1 MFPCTFHLS
10 FVFSLLRLLNSL
22 TFWFSFFGTRHSK
35 YLDGII
41 TQTTLAHRLLLKA
54 WKLGGQQKQQALLTV
69 LFKGYFEELVNIGD
83 TDVLADAAVRAGL
96 FSRDEVRLFLHY
108 FSSCGGLLTEV
119 LAMTQAVSF
128 LESDECLDEVETM
141 MTEARRKGVN
151 GVPFVVIDGKW
162 AVSGGQTAEVYTQ
175 VRTICHFH

>member
-69 LFKGYFEELVNIGD
+69 LFKGYFEEL
-83 TDVLADAAVRAGL
+83 ADISASGR
-96 FSRDEVRLFLHY
+96 
-108 FSSCGGLLTEV
+108 
-119 LAMTQAVSF
+119 Q
-128 LESDECLDEVETM
+128 LDDAEWVDLW
-141 MTEARRKGVN
+141 ARHDQY
-151 GVPFVVIDGKW
+151 P
-162 AVSGGQTAEVYTQ
+162 A
-175 VRTICHFH
+175 

>member
-1 MFPCTFHLS
+1 M
-10 FVFSLLRLLNSL
+10 
-22 TFWFSFFGTRHSK
+22 RHSK

-96 FSRDEVRLFLHY
+96 FSRDEVRLFHPLL
-108 FSSCGGLLTEV
+108 FSLWWI
-119 LAMTQAVSF
+119 ADDF
-128 LESDECLDEVETM
+128 LC
-141 MTEARRKGVN
+141 
-151 GVPFVVIDGKW
+151 
-162 AVSGGQTAEVYTQ
+162 
-175 VRTICHFH
+175 